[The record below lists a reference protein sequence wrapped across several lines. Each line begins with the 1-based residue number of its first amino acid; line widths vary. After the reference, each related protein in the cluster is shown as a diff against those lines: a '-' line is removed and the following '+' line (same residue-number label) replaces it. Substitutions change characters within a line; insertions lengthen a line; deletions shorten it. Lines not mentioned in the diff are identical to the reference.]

1 MHRID
6 GANTSPTGH
15 FSDGDPMVPR
25 LPTSLNAAICESW
38 QEEIAKPIEIAGL
51 TLKTSGTET
60 NDQLLSAMRLMGA
73 AQNDA
78 PFKGSA
84 HAGPVRK
91 YQWVGIDG
99 TNGTRLDFTIN
110 AAWNGTQWVPDVS
123 TSPSILLR
131 MAAGASGGIIGASAN
146 IAVFRND
153 SGAAFAESAWSRI
166 VNGQNGFSFAT
177 HWSNNGAPHPNC
189 TYQVGIDGQVRLMGV
204 ALNDGTLG
212 DVATL
217 PAGARPAS
225 TLILP
230 ALYNAGGDW
239 LQCWIQIDTTGLI
252 TATAPS
258 PGTLTSARLALNGI
272 TFMVAP

>member
-1 MHRID
+1 M
-6 GANTSPTGH
+6 T
-15 FSDGDPMVPR
+15 
-25 LPTSLNAAICESW
+25 
-38 QEEIAKPIEIAGL
+38 
-51 TLKTSGTET
+51 
-60 NDQLLSAMRLMGA
+60 
-73 AQNDA
+73 A

-84 HAGPVRK
+84 HAGPVRTRL
-91 YQWVGIDG
+91 WPGIDG
-99 TNGTRLDFTIN
+99 TNGTRLDITIN
-110 AAWNGTQWVPDVS
+110 AAWNGTQWVPDVNS
-123 TSPSILLR
+123 SPSIMLR
-131 MAAGASGGIIGASAN
+131 LAAGASGSIIGASAN

-166 VNGQNGFSFAT
+166 VNGQNGFSFAA
-177 HWSNNGAPHPNC
+177 HWSNKGAPHPNC

-258 PGTLTSARLALNGI
+258 PGTLTSASLALNGI